1 MDGSL
6 KGKGMDVCL
15 LWIGKE
21 LFFFFLCKEQN
32 RNSFSNVGVQFCYS
46 TLLVKSI
53 IMILI
58 LYIIMFSDKYIYTY

>member
-21 LFFFFLCKEQN
+21 LFFFFFMQGAE
-32 RNSFSNVGVQFCYS
+32 
-46 TLLVKSI
+46 
-53 IMILI
+53 
-58 LYIIMFSDKYIYTY
+58 